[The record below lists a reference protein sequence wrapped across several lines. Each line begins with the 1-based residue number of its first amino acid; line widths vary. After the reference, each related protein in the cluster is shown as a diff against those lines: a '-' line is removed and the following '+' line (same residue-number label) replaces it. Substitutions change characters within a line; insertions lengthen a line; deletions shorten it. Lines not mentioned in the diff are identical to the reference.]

1 MGGVREPGAMGED
14 DAERGDCVSESS
26 WPQGTGRTPRPP
38 DSTDPDL
45 APLPPDGAY
54 GAGPGF
60 GEEHPPAL
68 TGQIPA
74 YGDDE
79 ADSDYDDEPVEDGLQ
94 ESRSRVQAVAERSRR
109 PRDMVIS
116 IGVLLAIVAVL
127 CGVYSFLGGGDS
139 AAVDPGPAFAE
150 ARSSAAFPVLEP
162 QGLSDDWK
170 PVRALYQP
178 QQSGAE
184 LRVGYETPKDG
195 TVQLIEGSLPP
206 EEMLRRELGGE
217 RTAKG
222 TVDVSG
228 KAWESFPARDG
239 ERALVLREAGR
250 TVIIVGKASEDELKQ
265 LAGALK

>member
-1 MGGVREPGAMGED
+1 M
-14 DAERGDCVSESS
+14 SESS
-26 WPQGTGRTPRPP
+26 WPQGTGRAPRPP
-38 DSTDPDL
+38 GSTDPDL
-45 APLPPDGAY
+45 APLSPDGPY

-60 GEEHPPAL
+60 SEEHPPAL

-74 YGDDE
+74 YDDGAHGD
-79 ADSDYDDEPVEDGLQ
+79 ADYADDDDEPVEDGLQ
-94 ESRSRVQAVAERSRR
+94 ESRGRVQAVAERSRR

-116 IGVLLAIVAVL
+116 IGVLLAIVLVL
-127 CGVYSFLGGGDS
+127 CGVYNFLGGGDS

-195 TVQLIEGSLPP
+195 TVQLIEGNLPP

-222 TVDVSG
+222 TVDVG
-228 KAWESFPARDG
+228 GTVWESFPARDG
-239 ERALVLREAGR
+239 ERALVLREPGR

-265 LAGALK
+265 LAAALK